1 MVGNYLISGTV
12 ALVVKYFLPV
22 PLGPVHTRRYLV
34 FPSFPGNVLSRC
46 LRKILFTKYII
57 WRQNRSSY
65 LSKVL
70 PSVALPVILNVLDT
84 CINLNC
90 KVSLLLWPQTLSLLA
105 HNPGGKHRI
114 QCASFLSR
122 HVRPFQNL
130 FLLHDDGEDYRWP
143 GDRFMTTDRRN
154 LLSRTKP

>member
-1 MVGNYLISGTV
+1 MVGGTV

-22 PLGPVHTRRYLV
+22 PLGPVHTRRYLA

-84 CINLNC
+84 CTNLGC
-90 KVSLLLWPQTLSLLA
+90 KVSLLLWPQTFSPLA
-105 HNPGGKHRI
+105 HNPGGKHGI
-114 QCASFLSR
+114 QLAPLLSR
-122 HVRPFQNL
+122 HARPFQNL
-130 FLLHDDGEDYRWP
+130 FLPHDDGEDWRWP
-143 GDRFMTTDRRN
+143 GGRLRTTDRRD
-154 LLSRTKP
+154 LLPCTKV